1 MKQKNRDK
9 MMKKLHTDKEKRMER
24 CYRWIRQ
31 TLIHMTIVAICS
43 LFTVTPVF
51 AIDAGSTLNGLN
63 TFHTFLTQVIS
74 LVGGFFLLWGI
85 FDFGTSLMGNDG
97 VMQATAFKRIA
108 AGVVCMS
115 AGSIFTLLKG

>member
-31 TLIHMTIVAICS
+31 ALIHMTIVAICS

-85 FDFGTSLMGNDG
+85 FDG
-97 VMQATAFKRIA
+97 K
-108 AGVVCMS
+108 
-115 AGSIFTLLKG
+115 